1 MVRRQ
6 LSVLNVPFPH
16 FPRNQPSGFKTRGR
30 LADAWSQTHRRA
42 PFLTRLP
49 AQAAWASWVDRGCPC
64 ASVCPWPRPT
74 WRPWA
79 CTARPHTR
87 RRANLRPPRR
97 ESQWEDQLVQ
107 AVLWRWVL
115 RGPKPLPVLLAE
127 ATGRAVRCQQL
138 SITPTRHRGTS
149 PAPGPDAAW
158 LQELLTGV
166 PAAFL
171 QHRPSDPFLD
181 VEPVGYGCIWL
192 F

>member
-30 LADAWSQTHRRA
+30 PADAWSQAHRRA
-42 PFLTRLP
+42 PISRSASRAGAP
-49 AQAAWASWVDRGCPC
+49 GQAESAVGPWRSR

-87 RRANLRPPRR
+87 RCANLRPPRR
-97 ESQWEDQLVQ
+97 ESQREDQLVQ
-107 AVLWRWVL
+107 AVLWRGVL
-115 RGPKPLPVLLAE
+115 RGPTPLPVLLAE

-138 SITPTRHRGTS
+138 SITPPRHRGTS

-158 LQELLTGV
+158 LQ
-166 PAAFL
+166 
-171 QHRPSDPFLD
+171 
-181 VEPVGYGCIWL
+181 
-192 F
+192 